1 MAVQDLLSQD
11 EIDALLH
18 GVDDGLVE
26 TEVEATPG
34 SVKSYDLTSQDRI
47 VRGRMPTLEM
57 INERFARYTR
67 ISMFNLLRR
76 SADVAVGGVQ
86 VMKFGEYVHSLYVP
100 TSLNLVKM
108 KPLRGTALFIL
119 DAKLV
124 FKLVD
129 NFFGGD
135 GRHAKIE
142 GREFTPTELRV
153 VRMVLE
159 QAFVDLKE
167 AWQAVLE
174 MNFEYVNSE
183 VNPAMANIVSPSEVV
198 VVSTFHIELDG
209 GGGDLHIT
217 MPYSMIEPIREM
229 LDAGFQSD
237 RRPGRALDQGP
248 ARGRAGRPGTAR
260 RHRGPPPAQAARH
273 PAHAA
278 GRRDPGGDAGTHGD
292 ARQRR
297 ARLQG
302 QAGRPQ
308 GQPGAT
314 DSRSGRALAL
324 IASPEKTNHGRRRKS
339 DHRGTGTGR
348 RVGGGAGR
356 GGRRQPGRHRCAD
369 GPGRR
374 DPVAEPSTPRAPMEE
389 FGASPKAPTISGLE
403 GPNLDVILDIP
414 VTISMEVGHTDI
426 SIRNLLQLNQGSVIE
441 LDRLAG
447 EPLDVLVNGTLIAH
461 GEVVVVN
468 ESSASA

>member
-18 GVDDGLVE
+18 GVDDGLVQTDNAAE
-26 TEVEATPG
+26 PG
-34 SVKSYDLTSQDRI
+34 TVKSYDLTSQDRI

-67 ISMFNLLRR
+67 ISMFNMLRR

-100 TSLNLVKM
+100 TSLNLVKI

-159 QAFVDLKE
+159 QAFIDLKE
-167 AWQAVLE
+167 AWQAIMEV
-174 MNFEYVNSE
+174 NFEYINSE
-183 VNPAMANIVSPSEVV
+183 VNPAMANIVGPSEAI

-209 GGGDLHIT
+209 GGGDLHVT
-217 MPYSMIEPIREM
+217 MPYSMIEPVREM

-237 RRPGRALDQGP
+237 LDDQDERWVNALRQDVLDVDVPIG
-248 ARGRAGRPGTAR
+248 ATVAR
-260 RHRGPPPAQAARH
+260 RQLRL
-273 PAHAA
+273 
-278 GRRDPGGDAGTHGD
+278 RDI
-292 ARQRR
+292 
-297 ARLQG
+297 LNM
-302 QAGRPQ
+302 
-308 GQPGAT
+308 QPG
-314 DSRSGRALAL
+314 DIIPVDMPEEMIMRANGVPAFKVKMGSHKGNLAL
-324 IASPEKTNHGRRRKS
+324 
-339 DHRGTGTGR
+339 
-348 RVGGGAGR
+348 
-356 GGRRQPGRHRCAD
+356 Q
-369 GPGRR
+369 
-374 DPVAEPSTPRAPMEE
+374 
-389 FGASPKAPTISGLE
+389 
-403 GPNLDVILDIP
+403 
-414 VTISMEVGHTDI
+414 
-426 SIRNLLQLNQGSVIE
+426 VIE
-441 LDRLAG
+441 PIERR
-447 EPLDVLVNGTLIAH
+447 
-461 GEVVVVN
+461 
-468 ESSASA
+468 

>member
-18 GVDDGLVE
+18 GVDDGLVQ
-26 TEVEATPG
+26 TEMAAEPG

-67 ISMFNLLRR
+67 ISMFNMLRR

-100 TSLNLVKM
+100 TSLNLVKI

-159 QAFVDLKE
+159 QAFIDLKE
-167 AWQAVLE
+167 AWQAIMEV
-174 MNFEYVNSE
+174 NFEYINSE
-183 VNPAMANIVSPSEVV
+183 VNPAMANIVGPSEAI

-209 GGGDLHIT
+209 GGGDLHVT
-217 MPYSMIEPIREM
+217 MPYSMIEPVREM

-237 RRPGRALDQGP
+237 LDDQDERWVKALREDLLDVDVP
-248 ARGRAGRPGTAR
+248 LSATVAR
-260 RHRGPPPAQAARH
+260 RQLRL
-273 PAHAA
+273 
-278 GRRDPGGDAGTHGD
+278 RDILHM
-292 ARQRR
+292 
-297 ARLQG
+297 
-302 QAGRPQ
+302 
-308 GQPGAT
+308 QPG
-314 DSRSGRALAL
+314 DVIPVELPEEMIMRANGVPSFKVKLGSHKGNLAL
-324 IASPEKTNHGRRRKS
+324 QVVEPINRR
-339 DHRGTGTGR
+339 
-348 RVGGGAGR
+348 
-356 GGRRQPGRHRCAD
+356 
-369 GPGRR
+369 
-374 DPVAEPSTPRAPMEE
+374 
-389 FGASPKAPTISGLE
+389 
-403 GPNLDVILDIP
+403 
-414 VTISMEVGHTDI
+414 
-426 SIRNLLQLNQGSVIE
+426 
-441 LDRLAG
+441 
-447 EPLDVLVNGTLIAH
+447 
-461 GEVVVVN
+461 
-468 ESSASA
+468 

>member
-18 GVDDGLVE
+18 GVDDALVQ
-26 TEVEATPG
+26 TEMAAEPG

-67 ISMFNLLRR
+67 ISMFNMLRR

-100 TSLNLVKM
+100 TSLNLVKI

-159 QAFVDLKE
+159 QAFIDLKE
-167 AWQAVLE
+167 AWQAIMEV
-174 MNFEYVNSE
+174 NFEYINSE
-183 VNPAMANIVSPSEVV
+183 VNPAMANIVGPSEAI

-209 GGGDLHIT
+209 GGGDLHVT
-217 MPYSMIEPIREM
+217 MPYSMIEPVREM

-237 RRPGRALDQGP
+237 LDDQDERWVKALREDLLDVDVP
-248 ARGRAGRPGTAR
+248 LSATVAR
-260 RHRGPPPAQAARH
+260 RQLRL
-273 PAHAA
+273 
-278 GRRDPGGDAGTHGD
+278 RDILHM
-292 ARQRR
+292 
-297 ARLQG
+297 
-302 QAGRPQ
+302 
-308 GQPGAT
+308 QPG
-314 DSRSGRALAL
+314 DIIPVELPEEMIMRANGVPSFKVKLGSHKGNLAL
-324 IASPEKTNHGRRRKS
+324 QVVEPINRR
-339 DHRGTGTGR
+339 
-348 RVGGGAGR
+348 
-356 GGRRQPGRHRCAD
+356 
-369 GPGRR
+369 
-374 DPVAEPSTPRAPMEE
+374 
-389 FGASPKAPTISGLE
+389 
-403 GPNLDVILDIP
+403 
-414 VTISMEVGHTDI
+414 
-426 SIRNLLQLNQGSVIE
+426 
-441 LDRLAG
+441 
-447 EPLDVLVNGTLIAH
+447 
-461 GEVVVVN
+461 
-468 ESSASA
+468 

>member
-26 TEVEATPG
+26 AEAEVDPTAI
-34 SVKSYDLTSQDRI
+34 KSYDLTSQDRI

-153 VRMVLE
+153 VRMVIE
-159 QAFVDLKE
+159 QAFTDLAE
-167 AWQAVLE
+167 AWGAVLPVS
-174 MNFEYVNSE
+174 FEYVNSE

-209 GGGDLHIT
+209 GGGDLHVT
-217 MPYSMIEPIREM
+217 LPYSMIEPIREM

-237 RRPGRALDQGP
+237 MDDQDERWVNALREDILDVKVPVDATVVRRQLKL
-248 ARGRAGRPGTAR
+248 
-260 RHRGPPPAQAARH
+260 
-273 PAHAA
+273 
-278 GRRDPGGDAGTHGD
+278 RDILHM
-292 ARQRR
+292 
-297 ARLQG
+297 
-302 QAGRPQ
+302 
-308 GQPGAT
+308 QPG
-314 DSRSGRALAL
+314 
-324 IASPEKTNHGRRRKS
+324 
-339 DHRGTGTGR
+339 
-348 RVGGGAGR
+348 
-356 GGRRQPGRHRCAD
+356 
-369 GPGRR
+369 
-374 DPVAEPSTPRAPMEE
+374 
-389 FGASPKAPTISGLE
+389 
-403 GPNLDVILDIP
+403 DVIPVEMPEHMILRANGVPAFKVKLGSHKGNLAFQILD
-414 VTISMEVGHTDI
+414 
-426 SIRNLLQLNQGSVIE
+426 
-441 LDRLAG
+441 
-447 EPLDVLVNGTLIAH
+447 PL
-461 GEVVVVN
+461 ERPR
-468 ESSASA
+468 

>member
-18 GVDDGLVE
+18 GVDDGLVQTDNAAE
-26 TEVEATPG
+26 PG

-67 ISMFNLLRR
+67 ISMFNMLRR

-100 TSLNLVKM
+100 TSLNLVKI

-167 AWQAVLE
+167 AWQAIMEV
-174 MNFEYVNSE
+174 NFEYINSE
-183 VNPAMANIVSPSEVV
+183 VNPAMANIVGPSEAI

-209 GGGDLHIT
+209 GGGDLHVT
-217 MPYSMIEPIREM
+217 MPYSMIEPVREM

-237 RRPGRALDQGP
+237 VDDQDERWVNALKQDVLDVSVPLRVAVATRQLKL
-248 ARGRAGRPGTAR
+248 
-260 RHRGPPPAQAARH
+260 
-273 PAHAA
+273 
-278 GRRDPGGDAGTHGD
+278 RDILHM
-292 ARQRR
+292 
-297 ARLQG
+297 
-302 QAGRPQ
+302 
-308 GQPGAT
+308 QPG
-314 DSRSGRALAL
+314 DVIPVELPEHLVMRANGVPSFKVKLGSHKGNLAL
-324 IASPEKTNHGRRRKS
+324 QVVEPIERR
-339 DHRGTGTGR
+339 
-348 RVGGGAGR
+348 
-356 GGRRQPGRHRCAD
+356 
-369 GPGRR
+369 
-374 DPVAEPSTPRAPMEE
+374 
-389 FGASPKAPTISGLE
+389 
-403 GPNLDVILDIP
+403 
-414 VTISMEVGHTDI
+414 
-426 SIRNLLQLNQGSVIE
+426 
-441 LDRLAG
+441 
-447 EPLDVLVNGTLIAH
+447 
-461 GEVVVVN
+461 
-468 ESSASA
+468 